1 MRPKCRNPFYERK
14 EEKGRTERRRKDGTE
29 RRRKERKE
37 GKCEEE
43 KRKMVL
49 NVMRTHSLQ
58 SAEGRRMY
66 NFRN

>member
-1 MRPKCRNPFYERK
+1 MNERRRK
-14 EEKGRTERRRKDGTE
+14 ERTEGRKKERTERRRKDETE

-37 GKCEEE
+37 GKGEEK